1 MRPVSHTRAGGEEK
15 GSAKAF
21 HTKGNKQVHLL
32 ATNQFEG
39 FCANINKKGEKNK
52 QARDLLRSLTSVEE
66 TQTHASNTGTC
77 THADE
82 GTPVSSGGRDKM
94 MGKYDIRLYMEYK
107 ITCTRL
113 MTSSHK
119 PVCT

>member
-1 MRPVSHTRAGGEEK
+1 MRPVSHTRAGGEKK

-32 ATNQFEG
+32 ATNQFES

-77 THADE
+77 THASKR
-82 GTPVSSGGRDKM
+82 TPVSEGDGDKL
-94 MGKYDIRLYMEYK
+94 MGKYEIRVRS
-107 ITCTRL
+107 T
-113 MTSSHK
+113 
-119 PVCT
+119 